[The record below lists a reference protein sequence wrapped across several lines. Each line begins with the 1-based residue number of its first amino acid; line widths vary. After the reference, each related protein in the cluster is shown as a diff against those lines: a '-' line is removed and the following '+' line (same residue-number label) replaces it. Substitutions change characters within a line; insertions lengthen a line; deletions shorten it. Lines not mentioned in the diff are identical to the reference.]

1 MAGFGY
7 GLPLSRLV
15 RWSNSM
21 GSLWNAH
28 RMEYSMQGILVVISN
43 WYPWKGKWIIISNLE
58 QKILIL
64 HGIVMAPMP
73 IFISTDY
80 LIVMNPLC
88 KDIHALENHIFY
100 PTLHSLYSTP
110 QHPFSFL
117 TRNAFHLWM
126 KIPILWPF
134 QLYAL
139 FVLDTIDILTSGGIS
154 RKLFKPCL
162 KTHGRNRAPKVKT
175 WLIHGNS
182 SCNETIDIAN
192 KDSIQLS
199 CEFLRL
205 FTTGNE

>member
-88 KDIHALENHIFY
+88 KDIHALENHVFY
-100 PTLHSLYSTP
+100 PILHSFILLRNIPFHFWQETLFTYEWRYRYCDLSNCMLYL
-110 QHPFSFL
+110 FL
-117 TRNAFHLWM
+117 
-126 KIPILWPF
+126 IP
-134 QLYAL
+134 
-139 FVLDTIDILTSGGIS
+139 LTS
-154 RKLFKPCL
+154 
-162 KTHGRNRAPKVKT
+162 
-175 WLIHGNS
+175 
-182 SCNETIDIAN
+182 
-192 KDSIQLS
+192 
-199 CEFLRL
+199 
-205 FTTGNE
+205 